1 MNEQTDL
8 NTVIQDNFINTMTRF
23 MRMTLL
29 DMMFT
34 IMPQKKER
42 LIEELGHELTQ
53 QNLDDCYQFIGERI
67 HDPDC
72 LERAKER
79 EIIRRLIYGST
90 TDNL

>member
-1 MNEQTDL
+1 MNEQVDL
-8 NTVIQDNFINTMTRF
+8 TAVIQNNVVNAMTRF

-29 DMMFT
+29 DIMFT

-42 LIEELGHELTQ
+42 LMEELGHELTQ
-53 QNLDDCYQFIGERI
+53 ENLDDCYQFIGERI

-72 LERAKER
+72 LERSRER

-90 TDNL
+90 TDDL